1 MKAEILPSPLSGTVK
16 APPSKSMAHRLLIGA
31 GLSEGTSI
39 IRGVALSEDIK
50 ATLKCLTALG
60 VTWQKNG
67 DDIIINGVDVRLS
80 VPQSELECGESGS
93 TMRFFVPIS
102 LLSGN
107 KTVLTGAKRLL
118 ERPLTV
124 YADMCRE
131 NNMFFSQN
139 ETGVSVKGP
148 LVGGEYNIPGNI
160 SSQFISGLLFALP
173 LLKEDSVI
181 NILPPVESRP
191 YINLTIRA
199 LSVFGIRI
207 EEPAQNTLFIPG
219 GQHYIPTEATVEGD
233 WSNAAFF
240 EALNLFG
247 NSVKVMGLDEN
258 TLQGDRI
265 FVKHFESLSKGSP
278 VIHIGDCPD
287 LAPILFAV
295 SAAKYGGVFTGTRRL
310 KLKESDR
317 AECMAVELRKFGTAV
332 TVHEDDV
339 VVFPKE
345 FHAPTEILDGH
356 NDHRIVMSLAVLCT
370 LTGGEIN
377 GAEAVNKSYPG
388 FFDELKAINCN
399 FNLG

>member
-1 MKAEILPSPLSGTVK
+1 MKTTISPSPLSGTVK

-39 IRGVALSEDIK
+39 IHGVALSEDIK

-60 VTWQKNG
+60 VKWQENG
-67 DDIIINGVDVRLS
+67 DDIIINGVDVRMS

-102 LLSGN
+102 LLSGS

-131 NNMFFSQN
+131 KNMFFSQN
-139 ETGVSVKGP
+139 ETGVSLQGP

-247 NSVKVMGLDEN
+247 NSVKVTGLDEN

-317 AECMAVELRKFGTAV
+317 AECMAAELRKFGAAV

-356 NDHRIVMSLAVLCT
+356 NDHRIVMSLAVLCI
-370 LTGGEIN
+370 LTGGEID

>member
-1 MKAEILPSPLSGTVK
+1 MKTTISPSPLSGTVK

-39 IRGVALSEDIK
+39 IHGVALSEDIK

-60 VTWQKNG
+60 VKWQKNG
-67 DDIIINGVDVRLS
+67 DDIIINGVDVRMS
-80 VPQSELECGESGS
+80 SPENALECGESGS

-102 LLSGN
+102 LLSGS

-131 NNMFFSQN
+131 KNMFFSQN

-247 NSVKVMGLDEN
+247 NSVNVTGLDEN

-317 AECMAVELRKFGTAV
+317 AECMAAELRKFGTAV

-370 LTGGEIN
+370 LTGGEID

>member
-1 MKAEILPSPLSGTVK
+1 MKTTISPSPLSGTVK

-39 IRGVALSEDIK
+39 IHGVALSEDIK

-60 VTWQKNG
+60 VKWQKNG

-80 VPQSELECGESGS
+80 SPENALECGESGS

-102 LLSGN
+102 LLSGS

-131 NNMFFSQN
+131 KNMFFSQN

-247 NSVKVMGLDEN
+247 NSVNVTGLDEN

-317 AECMAVELRKFGTAV
+317 AECMAAELRKFGTAV

-370 LTGGEIN
+370 LTGGEID

>member
-1 MKAEILPSPLSGTVK
+1 MKATISPSLLSGTVK

-131 NNMFFSQN
+131 KNMFFSQSD
-139 ETGVSVKGP
+139 TGVSVKGP

-247 NSVKVMGLDEN
+247 NSVKVTGLDEN
-258 TLQGDRI
+258 TLQGDRV

-317 AECMAVELRKFGTAV
+317 AECMATELRKFGTAV

-370 LTGGEIN
+370 LTGGEID

>member
-39 IRGVALSEDIK
+39 IHGVALSEDIK
-50 ATLKCLTALG
+50 ATLNCLSALG

-131 NNMFFSQN
+131 KNMFFSQN
-139 ETGVSVKGP
+139 EMGVSVQGP

-207 EEPAQNTLFIPG
+207 EESAQNTLFIPG
-219 GQHYIPTEATVEGD
+219 GQHYIPTEAAVEGD

-247 NSVKVMGLDEN
+247 NSIKVTGLDEN

-317 AECMAVELRKFGTAV
+317 AECMAAELRKFGTAV

-370 LTGGEIN
+370 LTGGEID

-399 FNLG
+399 FMLD

>member
-1 MKAEILPSPLSGTVK
+1 MTAKISPSSLSGTVK

-31 GLSEGTSI
+31 GLCEGKSI
-39 IRGVALSEDIK
+39 IHGVALSEDIK
-50 ATLKCLTALG
+50 ATLNCLSALG
-60 VTWQKNG
+60 AKWQRDG
-67 DDIIINGVDVRLS
+67 DDIIIDGTDVRMS
-80 VPQSELECGESGS
+80 SPQRVLECGESGS
-93 TMRFFVPIS
+93 TIRFFVPIS

-131 NNMFFSQN
+131 KNMFFSQN
-139 ETGVSVKGP
+139 SNGVSVKGP
-148 LVGGEYNIPGNI
+148 LIGGTYNIPGNI

-173 LLKEDSVI
+173 LLKEDSII

-191 YINLTIRA
+191 YINLTIKA
-199 LSVFGIRI
+199 LSTFGIEI
-207 EEPAQNTLFIPG
+207 KETEQNTLFIPG
-219 GQHYIPTEATVEGD
+219 GQHYTPTDATVEGD

-247 NSVKVMGLDEN
+247 NNINVTGLDEN
-258 TLQGDRI
+258 TLQGDRV

-317 AECMAVELRKFGTAV
+317 AECMAAELRKFGTAV
-332 TVHEDDV
+332 TVHDDDV
-339 VVFPKE
+339 VIFPKE
-345 FHAPTEILDGH
+345 FHTPNEILDGH

-370 LTGGEIN
+370 LTGGEID
-377 GAEAVNKSYPG
+377 GAQAVNKSYPG
-388 FFDELKAINCN
+388 FFETLRCLISN
-399 FNLG
+399 